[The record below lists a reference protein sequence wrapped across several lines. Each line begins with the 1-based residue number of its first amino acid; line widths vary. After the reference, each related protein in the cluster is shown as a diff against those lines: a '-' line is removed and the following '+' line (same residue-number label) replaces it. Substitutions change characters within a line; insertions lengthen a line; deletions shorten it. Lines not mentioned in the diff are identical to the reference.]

1 MMSGAYSAQPAWR
14 RIYRRYRDARIKAQL
29 HAIRAT
35 TRGKEP
41 ITSGSCSAVHRGFW
55 SAADEVHVLRLHAL
69 GFDVDHIAPVI
80 QRSPESVRQHLR
92 LLRKGRRHQK
102 SMLRDRL
109 GRFCRAAEARP

>member
-1 MMSGAYSAQPAWR
+1 MMPGTYSEQPAYR
-14 RIYRRYRDARIKAQL
+14 RISRRYRDARIKAEL

-41 ITSGSCSAVHRGFW
+41 IKAGPGAPGHTGFW
-55 SAADEVHVLRLHAL
+55 SAADEAHVLRLHAL
-69 GFDVDHIAPVI
+69 GFVADHIAPVI

-109 GRFCRAAEARP
+109 GRFSRAAEARP